1 MEYNAFRSLLDGLA
15 EQWNDAFRSLGIQTH
30 AATISTVS
38 ACRLLAAL
46 YLYGG
51 ENECFT
57 LNERI
62 VDDILEAQNLLNL
75 HGGETPD
82 GRKIPYLQDCIKDFQ
97 AHPDR
102 AVTFMRSNYNETI
115 HVE

>member
-15 EQWNDAFRSLGIQTH
+15 EQWNDAFRSLGIQ
-30 AATISTVS
+30 
-38 ACRLLAAL
+38 
-46 YLYGG
+46 
-51 ENECFT
+51 
-57 LNERI
+57 
-62 VDDILEAQNLLNL
+62 
-75 HGGETPD
+75 TPD